1 MITFT
6 LHAHTLVLHF
16 SFSIYVVL
24 VTPLLV
30 LVPLA
35 LFLPLDLNVQEGRW
49 VGLEDVEVD
58 VARDDLPGQEVRS
71 VGLHVNRAKLRG
83 TEFLGLAFSHLD
95 NYL

>member
-1 MITFT
+1 MITFALDT
-6 LHAHTLVLHF
+6 HTLVLHF

-24 VTPLLV
+24 ATTLLV

-71 VGLHVNRAKLRG
+71 VGLDVNRAKFRR
-83 TEFLGLAFSHLD
+83 TELLGV
-95 NYL
+95 